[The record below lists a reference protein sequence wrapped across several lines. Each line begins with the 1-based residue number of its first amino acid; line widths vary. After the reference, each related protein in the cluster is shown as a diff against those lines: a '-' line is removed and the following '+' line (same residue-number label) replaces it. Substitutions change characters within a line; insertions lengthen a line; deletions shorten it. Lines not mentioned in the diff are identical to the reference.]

1 MLSGI
6 FYNIVVLGT
15 IMSIIIFPLLI
26 FLSKN
31 KYKYNFKSVYKISI
45 IILLMLIIPINT
57 INFSNIKN
65 IFKIKRGNELTTT
78 QVLEEPQIKFKSE
91 NFVVEVNKDIE
102 NINVKSNTF
111 FNIYKILPYI
121 WLAVFLC
128 LIIFNFICYII
139 FLHKLKKDYIDS
151 SNPTTQNMFNNICK
165 NLNLKKVNLKISNTI
180 SSPMTI
186 GILRKKVII
195 PKKIFNDEQYEM
207 IIKHELFHI
216 KNKDIEYK
224 FLLLILNCIYWFNP
238 IVYMF
243 VNQVN
248 EILELNCDEY
258 VLKNQTHKYK
268 ISYAEILLNQIEANK
283 NMQFKYS
290 INFANRRKNIMKRF
304 SNIIDNENKKQNIVA
319 IATVTALLLIV
330 STLLIILIP
339 NINFATSEAL
349 ESSNDL
355 EVETNLEPI
364 IEESKDLEI
373 SNEKFITPLD
383 NYEITKKFDYFST
396 PNHTGIDL
404 KASSNTEIHS
414 VASGKVIYSG
424 FKGSYGNFIII
435 EHENGLQTRY
445 AHCAE
450 LLKNVGDTVNQGD
463 VIALVGS
470 TGESTGAHLHF
481 EVADSTNTQVDPEL
495 YINF

>member
-15 IMSIIIFPLLI
+15 IVSIIIFPLLI
-26 FLSKN
+26 FLNKN

-45 IILLMLIIPINT
+45 IILLMLIIPINA

-65 IFKIKRGNELTTT
+65 IFKVKRGNELTTT
-78 QVLEEPQIKFKSE
+78 QVLEEPQIRFKSE

-102 NINVKSNTF
+102 NINVRSNAF

-121 WLAVFLC
+121 WLAIFLC
-128 LIIFNFICYII
+128 LIIFNFICYIV

-151 SNPTTQNMFNNICK
+151 LNPTTQNMFNNICK

-186 GILRKKVII
+186 GILSKKVII
-195 PKKIFNDEQYEM
+195 PKENFNDEQYEM

-349 ESSNDL
+349 DSSNNL
-355 EVETNLEPI
+355 ETETNLESI
-364 IEESKDLEI
+364 TSEEVQKN
-373 SNEKFITPLD
+373 SNEKFIIPLD
-383 NYEITKKFDYFST
+383 NYEISKKFDYFST

-404 KASSNTEIHS
+404 KADSNSEIRS

-481 EVADSTNTQVDPEL
+481 EVADNTNTQVNPEL